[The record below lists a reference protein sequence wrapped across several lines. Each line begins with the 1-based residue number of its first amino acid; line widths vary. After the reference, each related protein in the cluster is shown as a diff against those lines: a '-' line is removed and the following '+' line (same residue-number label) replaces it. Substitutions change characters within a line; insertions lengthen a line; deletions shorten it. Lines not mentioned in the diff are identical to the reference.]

1 MNFIYARH
9 PSLVKRFVQM
19 LFSKM
24 DISVMRKWH
33 SDNAVIYMYV
43 LFLDFSKENV
53 GKKPTKLYELL
64 IFLLLKRGENSLVLL
79 FFFIHIRV
87 YLFINFVLF
96 DRVKK
101 LI

>member
-64 IFLLLKRGENSLVLL
+64 IFLLLKRGENSLVLFFSYIFVSIFSLIL
-79 FFFIHIRV
+79 FC
-87 YLFINFVLF
+87 
-96 DRVKK
+96 
-101 LI
+101 LIG